1 MFQKRLEVVF
11 IGMILIASAY
21 LVKSNYD
28 DYMFDKNPISD
39 EMKQRLHNK
48 EREILQNMKQH
59 YGFEF
64 EVPVIVTNKL
74 KTKLYGVTSYHNGR
88 IRIYLNKKIMK
99 ESMNYVLES
108 VLPHEY
114 AHALLFKEGMVYE
127 SEKSGHSLEWQK
139 ACVNL
144 GGINCDRYVSHSEV
158 IVGKLP
164 F

>member
-1 MFQKRLEVVF
+1 MFQKRLEIAF
-11 IGMILIASAY
+11 ISVILIASAY

-28 DYMFDKNPISD
+28 NYMFEKNPISS
-39 EMKQRLHNK
+39 EMKQRLYNK

-64 EVPVIVTNKL
+64 EVPVVITDKL
-74 KTKLYGVTSYHNGR
+74 PTKLYGVTSYENGI

-99 ESMNYVLES
+99 ESMEYMVDS

-114 AHALLFKEGMVYE
+114 AHALLFKEGMVYN
-127 SEKSGHSLEWQK
+127 SEAAGHSLEWQR

-144 GGINCDRYVSHSEV
+144 GGVDCERYVNHTDV
-158 IVGKLP
+158 IMGKLP